1 MSKQMNIPD
10 KERAIVLQGGGSLG
24 AFEAGAYRALYEK
37 LSEKDTREGR
47 IGRSTFDIIAGTSI
61 GEKQNMAD
69 SSERT
74 IGKLGLNML
83 YIMTRGSHQIKSWQA
98 HRIQSIL

>member
-37 LSEKDTREGR
+37 LSGR
-47 IGRSTFDIIAGTSI
+47 I
-61 GEKQNMAD
+61 KH
-69 SSERT
+69 
-74 IGKLGLNML
+74 KP
-83 YIMTRGSHQIKSWQA
+83 
-98 HRIQSIL
+98 

>member
-37 LSEKDTREGR
+37 LSEKDTREGS
-47 IGRSTFDIIAGTSI
+47 IGRSTFDMIAGTSI
-61 GEKQNMAD
+61 GA
-69 SSERT
+69 
-74 IGKLGLNML
+74 I
-83 YIMTRGSHQIKSWQA
+83 RGRNTKNRIWQIPQ
-98 HRIQSIL
+98 RGQ